1 MSNVAHV
8 QSAAPAPRGLAH
20 LFFAAVSNAI
30 EAAVEVFAEATAM
43 TAEARN
49 RFPSA
54 D

>member
-8 QSAAPAPRGLAH
+8 RSVAAAPRGMGQL
-20 LFFAAVSNAI
+20 FAAVTNAI
-30 EAAVEVFAEATAM
+30 EAAFEVFAEA
-43 TAEARN
+43 AEQSAKARN